1 MKFPPEIEKVLHQA
15 GLSETS
21 LDRVRLSRGVVGKS
35 AYVAAGALL
44 VLAVAGYSLRDSG
57 LLMLVAVLA
66 FAIFVVFFVG
76 SLVFA
81 HKNPGIALLEGAE
94 LIQWR
99 QMDMAAKSV
108 PAGVQISEAE
118 NVLIGSGQAKE

>member
-1 MKFPPEIEKVLHQA
+1 MKFPPEIEKVLQQA

-44 VLAVAGYSLRDSG
+44 VLAVAGYSLRDSE
-57 LLMLVAVLA
+57 LLILVAVLA

-99 QMDMAAKSV
+99 QMDMAAKSI

-118 NVLIGSGQAKE
+118 NVLIGSGQAKG